1 MLIKEYRIP
10 LPLTVEEYRIAQLY
24 MIAKKSRE
32 ESHGEGSGVEIIINE
47 PYKDGPGGNGQYT
60 KKIYHVG
67 NHLPGWIKSLLPK
80 SALTVE
86 EEAWNAYPYTRTRYT
101 CPFVEKF
108 SLDIETYYYPDNGY
122 QDNVFQLSGSDLRN
136 RIVDVIDIVKDQLWG
151 GDYVKE
157 EDPKHF
163 VSEKTGRGPL
173 PDDWLEEYWR
183 EVKGKM
189 QPTPRNMSLMTA
201 YKICRV
207 EFRYWG
213 MQTKLEKFI
222 HDVALRKMMLRA
234 HRQAW
239 AWQDE
244 WHGLT
249 IEDIR
254 ELERQTQLALAKKMG
269 GGEECSDDSTSEPYM
284 STAASTAAASTSGSE
299 QRKKSAPAIPPI
311 VTQQPPSAEASS
323 DEEEGEGEEEDD
335 DEDENDAIGRGVDL
349 TTAQGSTS
357 AQRSRSQSIQMA
369 NNKAKFGSKG
379 ALHSPVGSAHS
390 FDLQVAN
397 WRMERLEVD
406 SKSNSDEEFFDC
418 LDTNETNS
426 LAKWSSLELLGE
438 GDDSPP
444 PHGGPTSGGSVSGR
458 GNSRQEDSIFNQ
470 DFLMRVASE
479 RGNKRQL
486 RSSASVDRSHD
497 SSPPGSPSTPSC
509 PTTILILV
517 VHAGSVLDAASE
529 LTAKKSDVTT
539 FRGSFEAVMRQHYPS
554 LLTHV
559 TIKMVPCPSIC
570 TDALGILSSLSP
582 YSFDASPSAA
592 DIPNIAD
599 VPIGA
604 IPLLSVASPEFQET
618 VNKTVAAA
626 NIVYHEFLKSEEG
639 HGFSGQIVM
648 LGDSMGSLLAY
659 ESLCRSNGSA
669 PGTATSGASN
679 SGGDAAGNPAH
690 INPHNPL
697 GARHS
702 RLDDEERFI
711 VEADLDAK
719 RLLVAP
725 SPRRRRSSSS
735 SDSRGT
741 KLDFEVSD
749 FFMFG
754 SPLSVVLAARKLHD
768 AKAALARPNCHQ
780 VYNLFHPT
788 DPIASRLEPLLSARF
803 SILSPVNVPRY
814 AKYPLGNGQPLHLLE
829 VIQSH
834 PQHFNDGNN
843 LLAAGRRLSD
853 ASMQSTISGL
863 IENVSLS
870 TIHALQNKWWGTKR
884 LDYALYCP
892 EGLSNFPA
900 HALPHLFHAS
910 YWESPDVIAFILRQI
925 GKFEGIP
932 FVGSNDDKD
941 NASFHPGQPREKWI
955 KKRTSVKLKNVAAN
969 HRANDVIVQEGREQ
983 RLNARF
989 MYGPLDMI
997 TLHGEKVDVH
1007 IMKDPPAGEWTFLS
1021 TEVTD
1026 KNGRISYSIPDQVSL
1041 GYGIYP
1047 VKMVVRGDHTS
1058 VDCYMAVVPPLTEC
1072 VVFSIDGSFTA
1083 SMSVTGRDP
1092 KVRAGAVD
1100 VCRHWQELG
1109 YLLIYITGRPDMQQQ
1124 RVVSWLSQHNF
1135 PHGLISFADGL
1146 STDPLGHKTAYLNN
1160 LVQNHGISITAAYG
1174 SSKDISV
1181 YTNVGM
1187 RTDQIF
1193 IVGKVSKKLQANA
1206 TVLSDGYAAHLSG
1219 LQAVGGSRPAKGN
1232 ARMVIPR
1239 GCFNLPGQTAN
1250 PRRRSNAFELQLA
1263 NISSSGGGSNI
1274 HSPGSA
1280 NSSNLNLLAQL
1291 IENAIEKDTPAA

>member
-163 VSEKTGRGPL
+163 VSDKTGRGPL
-173 PDDWLEEYWR
+173 GEDWLDEYWR
-183 EVKGKM
+183 EVKGKK

-244 WHGLT
+244 WFGLT

-254 ELERQTQLALAKKMG
+254 ELERRTQLALAKKMG
-269 GGEECSDDSTSEPYM
+269 GGEECSDDSISEPYV
-284 STAASTAAASTSGSE
+284 STAVTAASTTGSE
-299 QRKKSAPAIPPI
+299 RKKSAPAVPPI

-323 DEEEGEGEEEDD
+323 DEEGEEEDD
-335 DEDENDAIGRGVDL
+335 DEDENDAIGTGVDL
-349 TTAQGSTS
+349 SANQSGS

-369 NNKAKFGSKG
+369 QKGKFGSKG

-390 FDLQVAN
+390 FDLQSKKPHAKTAPRRHVAN

-444 PHGGPTSGGSVSGR
+444 PHGGPSSAASVGGR

-604 IPLLSVASPEFQET
+604 IPLLSVASPEFHET

-659 ESLCRSNGSA
+659 EALCRSNGSQ
-669 PGTATSGASN
+669 PGTASGASN
-679 SGGDAAGNPAH
+679 SGGDAATN
-690 INPHNPL
+690 INTHNPL
-697 GARHS
+697 SARNS
-702 RLDDEERFI
+702 RLDDDERFI
-711 VEADLDAK
+711 EADLDAK

-735 SDSRGT
+735 SDSRAT
-741 KLDFEVSD
+741 KLDFEVCD

-768 AKAALARPNCHQ
+768 AKAALPRPNCHQ

-803 SILSPVNVPRY
+803 SILAPVNVPRY

-843 LLAAGRRLSD
+843 LLAGRRLSD
-853 ASMQSTISGL
+853 ASMQSTIS
-863 IENVSLS
+863 V
-870 TIHALQNKWWGTKR
+870 QNKWWGTKR

-1193 IVGKVSKKLQANA
+1193 IVGKVGKKLQSNA
-1206 TVLSDGYAAHLSG
+1206 TVLSDGYAAHLAG

-1263 NISSSGGGSNI
+1263 NISPCSSNI
-1274 HSPGSA
+1274 NSPS
-1280 NSSNLNLLAQL
+1280 SSNHILLAQL

>member
-163 VSEKTGRGPL
+163 VSDKTGRGPL
-173 PDDWLEEYWR
+173 AEDWLEEYWR
-183 EVKGKM
+183 EVKGKK

-244 WHGLT
+244 WFGLT

-269 GGEECSDDSTSEPYM
+269 GGEECSDDSVSEPYV
-284 STAASTAAASTSGSE
+284 STAATAASATGSE
-299 QRKKSAPAIPPI
+299 RKKSAPAVPPI

-323 DEEEGEGEEEDD
+323 DEEGDEEDD
-335 DEDENDAIGRGVDL
+335 DEDENDAIGTGVDL
-349 TTAQGSTS
+349 SANQGGS

-369 NNKAKFGSKG
+369 QKGKFGSKG

-390 FDLQVAN
+390 FDLQSKKPHAKTAPRRHVAN

-444 PHGGPTSGGSVSGR
+444 PHGGPSSAASVGGR

-604 IPLLSVASPEFQET
+604 IPLLSVASPEFHET

-659 ESLCRSNGSA
+659 EALCRSNGSQ
-669 PGTATSGASN
+669 PGTASGASN
-679 SGGDAAGNPAH
+679 SGGDAATN
-690 INPHNPL
+690 INTHNPL
-697 GARHS
+697 SARNS
-702 RLDDEERFI
+702 RLDDDERFI
-711 VEADLDAK
+711 EADLDAK

-735 SDSRGT
+735 SDSRAT
-741 KLDFEVSD
+741 KLDFEVCD

-768 AKAALARPNCHQ
+768 AKAALPRPNCHQ

-803 SILSPVNVPRY
+803 SILAPVNVPRY

-843 LLAAGRRLSD
+843 LLAGRRLSD

-884 LDYALYCP
+884 LDFALYCP

-1193 IVGKVSKKLQANA
+1193 IVGKVGKKLQSNA
-1206 TVLSDGYAAHLSG
+1206 TVLSDGYAAHLAG

-1263 NISSSGGGSNI
+1263 NISPCSSNI
-1274 HSPGSA
+1274 NSPS
-1280 NSSNLNLLAQL
+1280 SSNHILLAQL

>member
-47 PYKDGPGGNGQYT
+47 PYKDGPGGDGQYT

-67 NHLPGWIKSLLPK
+67 SHLPGWIKSLLPK

-108 SLDIETYYYPDNGY
+108 SLDIETYYHPDNGF

-136 RIVDVIDIVKDQLWG
+136 RVVDVIDIVKDQLWG

-163 VSEKTGRGPL
+163 VSDKTGRGPL
-173 PDDWLEEYWR
+173 ADDWLEEYWR
-183 EVKGKM
+183 EVKGKK
-189 QPTPRNMSLMTA
+189 QPTARNMSLMTA

-222 HDVALRKMMLRA
+222 HDVALRKTMLRA

-269 GGEECSDDSTSEPYM
+269 SGEECSDDSTSEPYV
-284 STAASTAAASTSGSE
+284 SSATTAPSLGTSE
-299 QRKKSAPAIPPI
+299 RKKSAPAVPPI

-323 DEEEGEGEEEDD
+323 DEEEDDDD
-335 DEDENDAIGRGVDL
+335 DEDENDGVGTNVEL
-349 TTAQGSTS
+349 GAAQSS
-357 AQRSRSQSIQMA
+357 SNQRSRSQSIQLA
-369 NNKAKFGSKG
+369 NKAKFGSKG

-390 FDLQVAN
+390 FDLQIPFHELPKKSHAKPAPRRHVAN

-418 LDTNETNS
+418 VDTNETNS

-444 PHGGPTSGGSVSGR
+444 PHGGCSSGSAGGVGGIAGR
-458 GNSRQEDSIFNQ
+458 HKQDDSIFNQ

-486 RSSASVDRSHD
+486 RSSASIDRSHD

-509 PTTILILV
+509 PTTILMMV

-554 LLTHV
+554 LLTHM

-604 IPLLSVASPEFQET
+604 IPLLAVASPEFQET

-659 ESLCRSNGSA
+659 EALCRSNGSQ
-669 PGTATSGASN
+669 SNASN
-679 SGGDAAGNPAH
+679 QTAGHGSVSAGGGGDC
-690 INPHNPL
+690 
-697 GARHS
+697 S
-702 RLDDEERFI
+702 RMFHLDDDERFI
-711 VEADLDAK
+711 DSDLDAK

-735 SDSRGT
+735 SDSRAT

-768 AKAALARPNCHQ
+768 AKAALGRPNCHQ

-843 LLAAGRRLSD
+843 LLSGRRLSD

-870 TIHALQNKWWGTKR
+870 TIHSLQNKWWGTKR

-941 NASFHPGQPREKWI
+941 NTTSFHPGQPREKWI

-1007 IMKDPPAGEWTFLS
+1007 IMKDPPAGEWTFLT

-1026 KNGRISYSIPDQVSL
+1026 KNGRISYTIPDHLSL

-1187 RTDQIF
+1187 RPEQIF
-1193 IVGKVSKKLQANA
+1193 IVGKVGKKLQSNA
-1206 TVLSDGYAAHLSG
+1206 TVLSEGYAAHLAG
-1219 LQAVGGSRPAKGN
+1219 LQVVGGSRPAKGN

-1239 GCFNLPGQTAN
+1239 GCFNLPGQSAN
-1250 PRRRSNAFELQLA
+1250 PRRRSNETGL
-1263 NISSSGGGSNI
+1263 SSPIRSGYLKRKTYLS
-1274 HSPGSA
+1274 HH
-1280 NSSNLNLLAQL
+1280 
-1291 IENAIEKDTPAA
+1291 

>member
-163 VSEKTGRGPL
+163 VSDKTGRGPL
-173 PDDWLEEYWR
+173 GEDWLDEYWR
-183 EVKGKM
+183 EVKGKK

-244 WHGLT
+244 WFGLT

-254 ELERQTQLALAKKMG
+254 ELERRTQLALAKKMG
-269 GGEECSDDSTSEPYM
+269 GGEECSDDSISEPYV
-284 STAASTAAASTSGSE
+284 STAVTAASTTGSE
-299 QRKKSAPAIPPI
+299 RKKSAPAVPPI

-323 DEEEGEGEEEDD
+323 DEEGEEEDD
-335 DEDENDAIGRGVDL
+335 DEDENDAIGTGVDL
-349 TTAQGSTS
+349 SANQSGS

-369 NNKAKFGSKG
+369 QKGKFGSKG

-444 PHGGPTSGGSVSGR
+444 PHGGPSSAASVGGR

-604 IPLLSVASPEFQET
+604 IPLLSVASPEFHET

-659 ESLCRSNGSA
+659 EALCRSNGSQ
-669 PGTATSGASN
+669 PGTASGASN
-679 SGGDAAGNPAH
+679 SGGDAATN
-690 INPHNPL
+690 INTHNPL
-697 GARHS
+697 SARNS
-702 RLDDEERFI
+702 RLDDDERFI
-711 VEADLDAK
+711 EADLDAK

-735 SDSRGT
+735 SDSRAT
-741 KLDFEVSD
+741 KLDFEVCD

-768 AKAALARPNCHQ
+768 AKAALPRPNCHQ

-803 SILSPVNVPRY
+803 SILAPVNVPRY

-843 LLAAGRRLSD
+843 LLAGRRLSD

-1193 IVGKVSKKLQANA
+1193 IVGKVGKKLQSNA
-1206 TVLSDGYAAHLSG
+1206 TVLSDGYAAHLAG

-1263 NISSSGGGSNI
+1263 NISPCSSNI
-1274 HSPGSA
+1274 NSPS
-1280 NSSNLNLLAQL
+1280 SSNHILLAQL

>member
-10 LPLTVEEYRIAQLY
+10 LPLTVDEYRIAQLY

-47 PYKDGPGGNGQYT
+47 PYNDGPGGKGQYT

-67 NHLPGWIKSLLPK
+67 SHLPGWIKSLLPK

-108 SLDIETYYYPDNGY
+108 LLDIETYYFPDNGY
-122 QDNVFQLSGSDLRN
+122 QDNVFKLSGSDLRN
-136 RIVDVIDIVKDQLWG
+136 RVVDVIDIVKDQLTG
-151 GDYVKE
+151 GDYVRE
-157 EDPKHF
+157 EDPKLF

-173 PDDWLEEYWR
+173 ADEWLEEYWR
-183 EVKGKM
+183 EVQGKK
-189 QPTPRNMSLMTA
+189 QPTARNMSLMCA

-222 HDVALRKMMLRA
+222 HDIALRKTMVRA

-249 IEDIR
+249 IDDVR
-254 ELERQTQLALAKKMG
+254 EIERQTQLALARKMG
-269 GGEECSDDSTSEPYM
+269 GGDVSGEEEEEEEEEEESISEAHDAKHIGEVPKREERQ
-284 STAASTAAASTSGSE
+284 SKE
-299 QRKKSAPAIPPI
+299 PP
-311 VTQQPPSAEASS
+311 VVRQQPPS
-323 DEEEGEGEEEDD
+323 EEVSTD
-335 DEDENDAIGRGVDL
+335 DEGQQEQNN
-349 TTAQGSTS
+349 SS
-357 AQRSRSQSIQMA
+357 ERSRSQSIQMA
-369 NNKAKFGSKG
+369 AKSKYGSKAG
-379 ALHSPVGSAHS
+379 GLHSPLGSAHS
-390 FDLQVAN
+390 FELQPHAKNAKHKNVAN

-418 LDTNETNS
+418 VDTNETNS

-438 GDDSPP
+438 TDDSPP
-444 PHGGPTSGGSVSGR
+444 PHSGVPGR
-458 GNSRQEDSIFNQ
+458 DNKDDSIFNQ

-486 RSSASVDRSHD
+486 RSSASLERGGHD
-497 SSPPGSPSTPSC
+497 VSPPGSPGTPSC
-509 PTTILILV
+509 STTILILV
-517 VHAGSVLDAASE
+517 VHAGSVLDATSE
-529 LTAKKSDVTT
+529 LTSKKSDVTT
-539 FRGSFEAVMRQHYPS
+539 FRGAFESVMRQHYPS
-554 LLTHV
+554 LLSHV

-582 YSFDASPSAA
+582 YSFDASPSA

-604 IPLLSVASPEFQET
+604 IPLLSVSSPEFHDT

-626 NIVYHEFLKSEEG
+626 NIVYHEFLKSDEG
-639 HGFSGQIVM
+639 HGFSGQVVM

-659 ESLCRSNGSA
+659 EALCRVSSSDGGSR
-669 PGTATSGASN
+669 S
-679 SGGDAAGNPAH
+679 
-690 INPHNPL
+690 
-697 GARHS
+697 S
-702 RLDDEERFI
+702 RTTDDDERF
-711 VEADLDAK
+711 DDSDMDAK

-725 SPRRRRSSSS
+725 SPRRRRSSST
-735 SDSRGT
+735 SDSKHT

-754 SPLSVVLAARKLHD
+754 SPLSIVLAAKKLHD
-768 AKAALARPNCHQ
+768 SKTALQRPNCHH
-780 VYNLFHPT
+780 VYNMFHPT
-788 DPIASRLEPLLSARF
+788 DPTASRLEPLLSARF
-803 SILSPVNVPRY
+803 SMLPPVNIPRY

-834 PQHFNDGNN
+834 PHHFSEGHN
-843 LLAAGRRLSD
+843 LLGGRRLSD
-853 ASMQSTISGL
+853 ASMQSTVSGL
-863 IENVSLS
+863 IENISLS
-870 TIHALQNKWWGTKR
+870 TINTLQSKWWGTKR

-900 HALPHLFHAS
+900 NALPHLFHAS
-910 YWESPDVIAFILRQI
+910 YWESADVIAFILRQI

-932 FVGSNDDKD
+932 YVTSPD
-941 NASFHPGQPREKWI
+941 NKETIQFNPGQPREKWI
-955 KKRTSVKLKNVAAN
+955 RKRTSVKLKNVAAN
-969 HRANDVIVQEGREQ
+969 HRANDVIVLEGREQ
-983 RLNARF
+983 RINARF

-997 TLHGEKVDVH
+997 TLHGEKVDIH
-1007 IMKDPPAGEWTFLS
+1007 IMKDPPAGEWNYLS

-1026 KNGRISYSIPDQVSL
+1026 KTGRISYTVPDEVTL

-1047 VKMVVRGDHTS
+1047 IKMVVRGDHTS
-1058 VDCYMAVVPPLTEC
+1058 VDCYLAVVPPLTEC

-1109 YLLIYITGRPDMQQQ
+1109 YLLIYMTGRPDMQQQ

-1146 STDPLGHKTAYLNN
+1146 TTDPLGHKTAYLNN
-1160 LVQNHGISITAAYG
+1160 LVQNHGISIMAAYG

-1181 YTNVGM
+1181 YSNVGLRM
-1187 RTDQIF
+1187 DQIF
-1193 IVGKVSKKLQANA
+1193 IVGKVSKKLQTNA
-1206 TVLSDGYAAHLSG
+1206 TVLNDGYAAHLAA
-1219 LQAVGGSRPAKGN
+1219 LQVVGGSRPAKGN

-1239 GCFNLPGQTAN
+1239 GCFNLPGQTTN
-1250 PRRRSNAFELQLA
+1250 PRRRSNTFDPTNTA
-1263 NISSSGGGSNI
+1263 NNM
-1274 HSPGSA
+1274 
-1280 NSSNLNLLAQL
+1280 QDYD
-1291 IENAIEKDTPAA
+1291 ED

>member
-163 VSEKTGRGPL
+163 VSDKTGRGPL
-173 PDDWLEEYWR
+173 AEDWLEEYWR
-183 EVKGKM
+183 EVKGKK

-244 WHGLT
+244 WFGLT

-269 GGEECSDDSTSEPYM
+269 GGEECSDDSVSEPYV
-284 STAASTAAASTSGSE
+284 STAATAASATGSE
-299 QRKKSAPAIPPI
+299 RKKSAPAVPPI

-323 DEEEGEGEEEDD
+323 DEEGEEEDD
-335 DEDENDAIGRGVDL
+335 DEDENDAIGTGVDL
-349 TTAQGSTS
+349 SANQGGS

-369 NNKAKFGSKG
+369 QKGKFGSKG

-444 PHGGPTSGGSVSGR
+444 PHGGPSSAASVGGR
-458 GNSRQEDSIFNQ
+458 GSSRQEDSIFNQ

-604 IPLLSVASPEFQET
+604 IPLLSVASPEFHET

-659 ESLCRSNGSA
+659 EALCRSNGSQ
-669 PGTATSGASN
+669 PGTASGASN
-679 SGGDAAGNPAH
+679 SGGDAATN
-690 INPHNPL
+690 INTHNPL
-697 GARHS
+697 SARNS
-702 RLDDEERFI
+702 RLDDDERFI
-711 VEADLDAK
+711 EADLDAK

-735 SDSRGT
+735 SDSRAT
-741 KLDFEVSD
+741 KLDFEVCD

-768 AKAALARPNCHQ
+768 AKAALPRPNCHQ

-803 SILSPVNVPRY
+803 SILAPVNVPRY

-843 LLAAGRRLSD
+843 LLAGRRLSD

-884 LDYALYCP
+884 LDFALYCP

-1193 IVGKVSKKLQANA
+1193 IVGKVGKKLQSNA
-1206 TVLSDGYAAHLSG
+1206 TVLSDGYAAHLAG

-1263 NISSSGGGSNI
+1263 NISPCSSNI
-1274 HSPGSA
+1274 NSPS
-1280 NSSNLNLLAQL
+1280 SSNHILLAQL

>member
-108 SLDIETYYYPDNGY
+108 SLDIETYYFPDNGY

-163 VSEKTGRGPL
+163 VSDKTGRGPL
-173 PDDWLEEYWR
+173 GEDWLEEYWR
-183 EVKGKM
+183 EVKGKK

-269 GGEECSDDSTSEPYM
+269 GGEECSDDSTSEPYV
-284 STAASTAAASTSGSE
+284 STAVTAASTAGSE
-299 QRKKSAPAIPPI
+299 RKKSAPAVPPI

-323 DEEEGEGEEEDD
+323 DEEGDEEEEED
-335 DEDENDAIGRGVDL
+335 DEDENDAIGTGVDL
-349 TTAQGSTS
+349 SANQGGS

-369 NNKAKFGSKG
+369 QKAKFGSKG

-444 PHGGPTSGGSVSGR
+444 PHGGPSSAASVGGR
-458 GNSRQEDSIFNQ
+458 GHSRQEDSIFNQ

-604 IPLLSVASPEFQET
+604 IPLLSVASPEFHET

-659 ESLCRSNGSA
+659 EALCRSNGSQ
-669 PGTATSGASN
+669 PGTASGASN
-679 SGGDAAGNPAH
+679 SGGDCGTAATN
-690 INPHNPL
+690 INTHNPL

-702 RLDDEERFI
+702 RLDDDERFI
-711 VEADLDAK
+711 EADLDAK

-735 SDSRGT
+735 SDSRAT
-741 KLDFEVSD
+741 KLDFEVCD

-803 SILSPVNVPRY
+803 SILAPVNVPRY

-843 LLAAGRRLSD
+843 LLAGRRLSD

-1193 IVGKVSKKLQANA
+1193 IVGKVGKKLQSNA
-1206 TVLSDGYAAHLSG
+1206 TVLSDGYAAHLAG

-1263 NISSSGGGSNI
+1263 NISPCSSNI
-1274 HSPGSA
+1274 NSP
-1280 NSSNLNLLAQL
+1280 SSSSHILLAQL